1 VVGSQRWSLN
11 GKFSKNNFA
20 FVERQAEFER
30 LAERRNEKNHS
41 LRELPIADAAAEVA
55 EANGKDSAQVALN
68 WVRQK
73 GTIPT
78 IGVCKIMQIEDS
90 LAALGWTLPENEIQV
105 LDEVSDIELGFPH
118 DFLKGQ
124 NVKKHSRAARSTKS
138 IGFDRLLS
146 GSDANRPVILG

>member
-1 VVGSQRWSLN
+1 
-11 GKFSKNNFA
+11 
-20 FVERQAEFER
+20 
-30 LAERRNEKNHS
+30 
-41 LRELPIADAAAEVA
+41 
-55 EANGKDSAQVALN
+55 
-68 WVRQK
+68 
-73 GTIPT
+73 
-78 IGVCKIMQIEDS
+78 MQIEDS

-124 NVKKHSRAARSTKS
+124 NVKKHSRVARSTKS